1 MKQIIEEGAAG
12 AAPGQETMIPLI
24 ETAHIS
30 KRFGGIVALND
41 AQMKCYRGETHVLI
55 GENGAGKSTLICIVT
70 GTASPSSGSVELFGE
85 RGGRG
90 LAAARRRMGYMPD
103 ASSAYPG
110 LSARENGFATVA

>member
-1 MKQIIEEGAAG
+1 MTTA
-12 AAPGQETMIPLI
+12 MPLRLHGV
-24 ETAHIS
+24 TKA
-30 KRFGGIVALND
+30 
-41 AQMKCYRGETHVLI
+41 YRGRTVLGPIDLALEAGRVYGLI

-90 LAAARRRMGYMPD
+90 GRGLAAARRRMGYMPD

>member
-1 MKQIIEEGAAG
+1 M
-12 AAPGQETMIPLI
+12 TTVVPLHLHGV
-24 ETAHIS
+24 TKA
-30 KRFGGIVALND
+30 
-41 AQMKCYRGETHVLI
+41 YRGRTVLGPIDLALKAGRVYGLI

-85 RGGRG
+85 RGARG

-110 LSARENGFATVA
+110 LSAWENGFATVA

>member
-1 MKQIIEEGAAG
+1 MEN
-12 AAPGQETMIPLI
+12 LI
-24 ETAHIS
+24 ETTGLC
-30 KRFGGIVALND
+30 KRYEDFSLEGVNLTVPAGTIV
-41 AQMKCYRGETHVLI
+41 GLI

>member
-1 MKQIIEEGAAG
+1 MTTA
-12 AAPGQETMIPLI
+12 MPLRLHGV
-24 ETAHIS
+24 TKA
-30 KRFGGIVALND
+30 
-41 AQMKCYRGETHVLI
+41 YRGRTVLGPIDLALETGRVY
-55 GENGAGKSTLICIVT
+55 GLICIVT

>member
-1 MKQIIEEGAAG
+1 MTTA
-12 AAPGQETMIPLI
+12 MPLRLHGV
-24 ETAHIS
+24 TKA
-30 KRFGGIVALND
+30 
-41 AQMKCYRGETHVLI
+41 YRGRTVLGPIDLALEAGRVYGLI

-70 GTASPSSGSVELFGE
+70 GTASPSSGSVELF
-85 RGGRG
+85 GGRG

>member
-1 MKQIIEEGAAG
+1 MTTA
-12 AAPGQETMIPLI
+12 MPLRLHGV
-24 ETAHIS
+24 TKA
-30 KRFGGIVALND
+30 
-41 AQMKCYRGETHVLI
+41 YRGRTVLGPIDLALEAGRVYGLI

-70 GTASPSSGSVELFGE
+70 GTPSSGSVELFGE